1 MSERQ
6 REAYSKVARSL
17 RELLPG
23 KDVQV
28 GNFLE
33 ALMELLDAKAEA
45 PTKER
50 VQ

>member
-6 REAYSKVARSL
+6 REAYSKVAHSL

-28 GNFLE
+28 DNFLE

-45 PTKER
+45 TTKER